1 MAGWSN
7 KPSRFIKSVEGDLT
21 KKRNQIA
28 GDMLQGVIM
37 QSPVDT
43 GAFRANHRVSIDADD
58 LEYDSASLDPSG
70 NKTLRE
76 GLTVIA
82 SNDKPYSEVVIQN
95 NLPYAEAL
103 ENGHSEQA
111 PGPSGVYG
119 VTFDAVVEKH
129 R

>member
-7 KPSRFIKSVEGDLT
+7 KPSRFIKSVEGHLA

-43 GAFRANHRVSIDADD
+43 GAFRANHRVSIDVDD

-76 GLTVIA
+76 GMTVIA

-95 NLPYAEAL
+95 NLPYAEKL
-103 ENGHSEQA
+103 ENGHSDQA
-111 PGPSGVYG
+111 AQGVYG
-119 VTFDAVVEKH
+119 VTFDAVAEKH

>member
-7 KPSRFIKSVEGDLT
+7 KPSRFIKSVEGDLA

-58 LEYDSASLDPSG
+58 LSYDKGNHDQSG

-95 NLPYAEAL
+95 NLPYAERL
-103 ENGHSEQA
+103 ENGHSDQA
-111 PGPSGVYG
+111 AQGVYG

-129 R
+129 K

>member
-7 KPSRFIKSVEGDLT
+7 KPSRFIKTVEGDLA

-28 GDMLQGVIM
+28 GDMLQGVIT

-70 NKTLRE
+70 NKALRD
-76 GLTVIA
+76 GLTVIT

-95 NLPYAEAL
+95 NLPYAEKL
-103 ENGHSEQA
+103 ENGHSDQA
-111 PGPSGVYG
+111 AHGVYG

>member
-1 MAGWSN
+1 MSGWSN
-7 KPSRFIKSVEGDLT
+7 KPRRFIKTVESDLA

-58 LEYDSASLDPSG
+58 LSHDKASADKNG
-70 NKTLRE
+70 NETLRE
-76 GLTVIA
+76 GLAIIGA
-82 SNDKPYSEVVIQN
+82 NSKPYSEVIIQN
-95 NLPYAEAL
+95 NLPYAEVI
-103 ENGHSEQA
+103 ENGRSDQA
-111 PGPSGVYG
+111 PHGVYG
-119 VTFDAVVEKH
+119 VTFDAVTEKH